1 MARKLLVLALL
12 IALIGQSVSVA
23 RTGLTLDFLADLQH
37 LVLHWQ
43 GEGHHHHDDG
53 GYHLDDSGESAQ
65 HIIADYVIGSP
76 ALLAN
81 LDVKIPFVGSHSPG
95 TQHVGRVPNPFL
107 EGPLRPPRSTT

>member
-1 MARKLLVLALL
+1 MARKLLVLTLL

-23 RTGLTLDFLADLQH
+23 RTGLTLDFLDDLQH

-53 GYHLDDSGESAQ
+53 GYHLDDSTESAQ
-65 HIIADYVIGSP
+65 HLIADYVIGSP

-81 LDVKIPFVGSHSPG
+81 LDVKIPVVGSHSPG
-95 TQHVGRVPNPFL
+95 TRQVERVPNPFL
-107 EGPLRPPRSTT
+107 EGPLRPPRPTT